1 MCMNTGIP
9 KAIIDQIRQETD
21 IVDIIGEYVQLKKQ
35 GRNYF
40 GLCPFHDEKS
50 PSFSVTK
57 EKQIFHCFGCGK
69 GGNIYTFL
77 MEIEGFSFFDA
88 LKYLSERTGIQLPK
102 TREVKTALSEEANII
117 LSAYEW
123 LGKYYYHLLKY
134 SEEGKKALEYVIDRG
149 INENT
154 VDQFQLGFSP
164 INSDVTVQF
173 LQQKG
178 FHEQLLVKAGLLTER
193 DGNLTDPFRGRVI
206 FPIRNHLGR
215 IVAFGGRAIVDEKP
229 KYLNSPE
236 NELFR
241 KGSLIFNFDLAKNEI
256 RKENKVIIFEG
267 YMDVLTSVQ
276 AGIKNVVATLGTA
289 LTNNQAKLLRRY
301 VDTVILCFDTDEA
314 GLSGTYHAANVLR
327 QNGCDVKVAYIK
339 DQLDPDDFIKRFG
352 REQFEREVIDV
363 SDTFFKF
370 FMNFKKRDYNL
381 SVDSEKI
388 AYIELLVKQLATMPS
403 PIEIEY
409 YVNDIAKEFELSPES
424 ILKDVEQQK
433 KLNNNQIIKDK
444 SGKNS
449 NTNSKHMYY
458 STSKILPAYQNAE
471 KALIAHM
478 LKNNEIIEKVQGRLG
493 IDFNVE
499 EHRIILI
506 HLYALYE
513 EMNDI
518 DISAL
523 MDKLEENH
531 LKQLVSE
538 LTILQVNEEIS
549 NEELDDYINI
559 IQMEAND
566 ISYLRQLKE
575 KQKQLEK
582 EKDALAAAKIG
593 LEIID
598 LEKKIKNM

>member
-117 LSAYEW
+117 LSAYDW
-123 LGKYYYHLLKY
+123 LGKYYYHLLRY
-134 SEEGKKALEYVIDRG
+134 SEEGKKALEYFIDRG

-154 VDQFQLGFSP
+154 IDQFQLGFSP
-164 INSDVTVQF
+164 ISSDVTVQF

-178 FHEQLLVKAGLLTER
+178 FHEQLLIKAGLLTER

-493 IDFNVE
+493 IDFNLV

-506 HLYALYE
+506 HLYALFE

-549 NEELDDYINI
+549 NEELNDYINI

-598 LEKKIKNM
+598 LEKKIKKM